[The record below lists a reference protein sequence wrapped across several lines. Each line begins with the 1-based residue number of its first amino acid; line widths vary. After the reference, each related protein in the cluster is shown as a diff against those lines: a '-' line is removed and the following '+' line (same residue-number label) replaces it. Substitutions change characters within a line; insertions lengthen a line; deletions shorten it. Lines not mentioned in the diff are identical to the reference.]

1 MIKNLIPKQ
10 YLAIKNFHMQLK
22 DLLVLKLPILV
33 YFRDLCKA
41 YLLFL
46 CLLGCV
52 EGKQK

>member
-1 MIKNLIPKQ
+1 MIKNLIPKH
-10 YLAIKNFHMQLK
+10 YLALKNFHMQLK
-22 DLLVLKLPILV
+22 DLLVPKLPILV

-52 EGKQK
+52 EGRQK